1 MTWRDGK
8 VFYEIS
14 CPLCGARHEQLVR
27 KGVRDREFLAEFAT
41 EIRMVAFDMLV
52 HHLVAEHDETADR
65 QAADEQNDVSDRR
78 ETTR

>member
-1 MTWRDGK
+1 MRSAVPCAGPATSSWYGRASA
-8 VFYEIS
+8 I
-14 CPLCGARHEQLVR
+14 
-27 KGVRDREFLAEFAT
+27 REFLAEFAT